1 MQQAI
6 QRSWR
11 LGLQRS
17 VQGVSR
23 FHRLEFHDLCG
34 LSGRGPPRDACVN
47 GNHLADVRPGNTS
60 LVERVEDR
68 PAFGA
73 QGMRG
78 ADLKIAS
85 EQALG
90 LSRYGVLHM
99 NGKERHTDQRA
110 DPDRDADKE
119 IQKVAP
125 GPPSFTPGH
134 AEHEEAQD
142 AFSQGSVRG
151 RISSDSMRP
160 SRRAITRC
168 IKLAMARSCVTSTKV
183 VP

>member
-1 MQQAI
+1 M
-6 QRSWR
+6 R
-11 LGLQRS
+11 
-17 VQGVSR
+17 
-23 FHRLEFHDLCG
+23 
-34 LSGRGPPRDACVN
+34 PR
-47 GNHLADVRPGNTS
+47 NTS
-60 LVERVEDR
+60 LVECVEDR

-90 LSRYGVLHM
+90 LSGYGMLHM
-99 NGKERHTDQRA
+99 SGKERHADQRA
-110 DPDRDADKE
+110 DPNRDADKK

-125 GPPSFTPGH
+125 GPPGFTPGH
-134 AEHEEAQD
+134 AEHEGAHD
-142 AFSQGSVRG
+142 AFSPGPVRG